1 VCVILNSAT
10 RATQA
15 LCSPFGSVEGLYRQI
30 FSSTVFIRINSGR
43 DIREGVW
50 REPEAGGPDLSRLF
64 GWDEVSIRGGSEGR
78 PGRIF
83 GTDITRFEA
92 VEAGDRGL
100 GGGVARRKMF
110 ARTLFC

>member
-1 VCVILNSAT
+1 
-10 RATQA
+10 
-15 LCSPFGSVEGLYRQI
+15 
-30 FSSTVFIRINSGR
+30 
-43 DIREGVW
+43 
-50 REPEAGGPDLSRLF
+50 LSRLF

-100 GGGVARRKMF
+100 GGGVARRENVRKNTFLLTAPRRPSNVF
-110 ARTLFC
+110 A